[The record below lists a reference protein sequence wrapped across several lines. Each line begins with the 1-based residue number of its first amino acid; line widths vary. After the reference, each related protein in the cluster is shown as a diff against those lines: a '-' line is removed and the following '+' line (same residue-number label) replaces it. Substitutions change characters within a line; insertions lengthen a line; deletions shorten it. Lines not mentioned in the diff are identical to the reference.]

1 MTEHPDQLP
10 GSYFGPSTLVDLIR
24 HRAAHQ
30 DKDVALT
37 YLVDG
42 ENEKITVTYG
52 ELDRRARAIAVML
65 QEKGL
70 EGQRALLLYPAGLDF
85 LASFFGCM
93 YAGVVAVPAYP
104 PRRNRKLSRI
114 ESIVSNSG
122 AKIALMTDTVLEQV
136 LPVLDQT
143 PDLMEIEWTS
153 TDNISN
159 DQHHRWQAPDIH
171 TDTMAFLQYTSGST
185 GEPKGVMVSHANLI
199 HNAALIA
206 ESFEVFSTVH
216 GLFWLPTYHDM
227 GLIGGV
233 LVPLYV
239 GGTSTLMSPMSFLQR
254 PVRWLQ
260 AISRMGAMVSG
271 GPNFAYDLCVD
282 KIKDEQKEKLDLS
295 NWGLAFNGAEPV
307 RQETIDRFS
316 KAFEQCGFR
325 RDAFYPC
332 YGMAETTLMVTG
344 GRRSKPPVFG
354 AFDAEALQNDDVVE
368 AIEDDEDARLLVS
381 SGTACRDHHI
391 IIADPETCREVKS
404 GRVGEIWVTGP
415 SVAQGYWRNEELTDE
430 IFHARTTDTNEGPY
444 LRTGDL
450 GFLHD
455 RELYVTGRLKDL
467 IIVRGA
473 NHYPQDIELTAEK
486 SHSRLR
492 KAGGAAFTVE
502 SDGHDRLYLVH
513 EIERRRQG
521 GLDEVF
527 EAIRRD
533 ISAEHQLA
541 IDAIVLVKA
550 GSIPKTSSGK
560 IQRRAT
566 RDVLLADELTIIAE
580 WGTDGADAATIGPM
594 AVRTSMPA
602 PESNVS
608 PPMAAM
614 IEGDSPALAP
624 PELRALRLGEEI
636 GGASEKTLEI
646 VMEKVRGVARERA
659 TELTAESNIVE
670 LGLDS
675 LERMEVV
682 AEH

>member
-455 RELYVTGRLKDL
+455 RELYVTG
-467 IIVRGA
+467 
-473 NHYPQDIELTAEK
+473 
-486 SHSRLR
+486 
-492 KAGGAAFTVE
+492 AAFTVE